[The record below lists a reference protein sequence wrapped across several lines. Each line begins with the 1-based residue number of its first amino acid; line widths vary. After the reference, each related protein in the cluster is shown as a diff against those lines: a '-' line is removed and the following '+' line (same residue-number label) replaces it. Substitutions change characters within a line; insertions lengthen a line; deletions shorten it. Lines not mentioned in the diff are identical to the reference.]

1 MQTTTRTTGIIQ
13 RDGTDYAKSEKNHLE
28 KRCVY
33 SVVYMW
39 AIVTNYVL
47 MSFYSKLN
55 LHLLILPEI

>member
-1 MQTTTRTTGIIQ
+1 MQNR
-13 RDGTDYAKSEKNHLE
+13 KKNHLE
-28 KRCVY
+28 KQCVY
-33 SVVYMW
+33 SAVVYMW